1 MKKIIYSAALIIA
14 ASTATAQ
21 VKMPA
26 PSPTQKIVQDFG
38 LSSIEL
44 SYSRPITKGR
54 KIFGELV
61 PYDKLW
67 RTGANAATT
76 IRFNDPVEIK
86 GKKIDS
92 GTYALYTIP
101 HIDSWEIIL
110 NKGVKNWGIDGYKE
124 SEDVA
129 RFSVQ
134 PTHIK
139 PLVESFTIQFTD
151 IKALGANLE
160 ILWEN
165 TAISLPIS
173 AYGIVERIK
182 AQLDE
187 AFKGEKKPNWQA
199 AQFYNEY
206 DNNPKKAL
214 QYVSEAVKDNPKAF
228 WVWIYK
234 AKIELALGNKSA
246 ALESSNTSFKLA
258 TEAGNDDYV
267 KMNEALQKKL
277 K

>member
-1 MKKIIYSAALIIA
+1 MKKIIYSLLFMV
-14 ASTATAQ
+14 TAGTTTAQ

-54 KIFGELV
+54 KIFGDLV
-61 PYDKLW
+61 SYDKLW

-76 IRFNDPVEIK
+76 IRFNDAVEIK

-101 HIDSWEIIL
+101 HLDTWEIIL
-110 NKGVKNWGIDGYKE
+110 NKGIKNWGVDGYKE

-129 RFSVQ
+129 RFSVE
-134 PTHIK
+134 PSHIK

-151 IKALGANLE
+151 VKAMGANLE

-165 TAISLPIS
+165 TAVRLPI
-173 AYGIVERIK
+173 APYGMVDRIK
-182 AQLDE
+182 TQLDE
-187 AFKGEKKPNWQA
+187 ALKGEKKTQ
-199 AQFYNEY
+199 
-206 DNNPKKAL
+206 
-214 QYVSEAVKDNPKAF
+214 
-228 WVWIYK
+228 
-234 AKIELALGNKSA
+234 LAGSTIL
-246 ALESSNTSFKLA
+246 
-258 TEAGNDDYV
+258 
-267 KMNEALQKKL
+267 
-277 K
+277 